1 MQQQQPQ
8 GWRDDAGIGAG
19 DRQLYRGAVLTL
31 AYVAMG
37 VVIGIVFLT
46 AADKVVPDALV
57 ALGSTA
63 LGALAGL
70 LAPISKS
77 APKNE

>member
-1 MQQQQPQ
+1 MQPNP
-8 GWRDDAGIGAG
+8 GASGGVEGVGPG

-37 VVIGIVFLT
+37 VVVGIVLLT
-46 AADKVVPDALV
+46 AADKIVPDSLV

-70 LAPISKS
+70 LAPISRTS
-77 APKNE
+77 PKPE